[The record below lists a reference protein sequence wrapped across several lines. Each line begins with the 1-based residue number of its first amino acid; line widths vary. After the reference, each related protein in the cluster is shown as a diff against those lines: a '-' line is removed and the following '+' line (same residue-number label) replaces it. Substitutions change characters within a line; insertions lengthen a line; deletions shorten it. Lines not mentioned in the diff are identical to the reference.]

1 VAKLAEAYVDIS
13 VKMDQLNRGLTSSNA
28 RIEQFASRANS
39 LLGAIGVGVGVAGA
53 GRMIADLAQQGSNLS
68 ETMNKVQVVFG
79 SASGVVNGMAT
90 QMADN
95 FGMVKNVTLDA
106 AANLGLVAQGA
117 GMSANEAATLS
128 NRLVRLAADAS
139 SFYNVRMED
148 ALQKIRSGLVG
159 EAEPLRAFGVMLS
172 EAAVQQQALA
182 MGLTTT
188 NSKLSEHEKFL
199 ARVELI
205 SKGLSSAQGDLARTA
220 DGYANS
226 IRRLAGEWENFKAE
240 IGKPVAEGA
249 AGGLSKVLS
258 GITGIKGSSKEIGFL
273 PTMLLTL
280 ASNFDSGAQK
290 ALTSYMTRGIAGDA
304 MYDAI
309 RDPDGRRMVDR
320 LGANETDAQFRQRM
334 LGMAIESA
342 KKRQTSK
349 SQQEFQLNGR
359 NSGLPGGLFGAGVM
373 PELPGI
379 YEFEIAKRQ
388 RAMNKSAW
396 GGGYGGMSAL
406 DFARAAQESINRP
419 KDETAKA
426 QLDELKKIHAAL
438 TRQNGARPGVVLR
451 GPA

>member
-28 RIEQFASRANS
+28 RIEQFASKANS

-95 FGMVKNVTLDA
+95 FGLVKNVTLDA

-117 GMSANEAATLS
+117 GMSANEAAALS

-172 EAAVQQQALA
+172 EAAVHQQALA
-182 MGLTTT
+182 MGLTTS
-188 NSKLSEHEKFL
+188 NGKLSEQEKFL

-205 SKGLSSAQGDLARTA
+205 SKGLASAQGDLARTA

-226 IRRLAGEWENFKAE
+226 IRRLAGEWENLKAE

-249 AGGLSKVLS
+249 AGGLANVLG
-258 GITGIKGSSKEIGFL
+258 GITGVKGASKEIGFL

-280 ASNFDSGAQK
+280 ASNFDSGAKK

-334 LGMAIESA
+334 LGMALASA
-342 KKRQTSK
+342 KKRQAEDFK
-349 SQQEFQLNGR
+349 AGIF
-359 NSGLPGGLFGAGVM
+359 GGGGFGAFGM
-373 PELPGI
+373 LGDIGQSINRTAMLPALDAK
-379 YEFEIAKRQ
+379 IAK
-388 RAMNKSAW
+388 AGAW
-396 GGGYGGMSAL
+396 GGGSGAMSAM
-406 DFARAAQESINRP
+406 DFFRAAQATINTP
-419 KDETAKA
+419 MDQTAKQ
-426 QLDELKKIHAAL
+426 QLDELKKIREAVSRPGAAL
-438 TRQNGARPGVVLR
+438 QGVILR